1 MKLFLTA
8 VDRLSSSAGGD
19 SALTDRVLLFDP
31 GAWSCAG
38 ASEMALANVSASSVA
53 RQVYQRVVPP
63 QLPHA
68 AVEGAVYFRY
78 GPRPSPPL
86 DSFLFH
92 KRCLFAGHG
101 SSGASPAAAAL
112 PACASASLVLPL
124 SSSSSSL
131 DIAAASP
138 PIEQQ
143 RALTAGASDSAI
155 EYDSLLALWLKKL
168 LSDTDSSVIVTALLL
183 FVEGAAIDMVTGSEM
198 CTPFKAD
205 SGTARR
211 LRTHQDAAA
220 FLRACECTVHHSAAK
235 VPRCPYHICI
245 AVLVGPPHS
254 DPGKASS
261 TTFLDVA
268 STAPES
274 ADANAQV
281 RLREQ
286 TSIFAQLLG
295 VEATEATP
303 LTSLLKRSPAN
314 QRWLDLLQS
323 CELSRAHLVGLFN
336 VACGASHDPF
346 HHSDTKEDG
355 VEPFALASALRQRAL
370 SEAASNGVLR
380 PEPPRPSHAQS
391 RAAPPRV
398 SPTTGNAIA
407 PSLAPDSPLEAHSSG
422 GQQQRSTRLPPLRRG
437 TETPRGAAVLGAQ
450 VRRAE
455 RRHAAFGV
463 VPHRDRFLDL
473 LGRIERE
480 QHRSRLVLSSAE
492 RRARE
497 LAEMRWIVHARPPGK
512 SIRTVMRWLAHNVTH
527 ASRPEEQQEQLL
539 ALPRHPPPP
548 PPLNA
553 ALFAAAIRQLST
565 TATRQKPFIT
575 PTHTPQLTFP
585 SSATLADS
593 FSARYNASPSF
604 CAAAGSPS
612 QNQSAQQ
619 AHFASLHAVVHRHT
633 IAKQG
638 RRCPSH
644 STPFS
649 PAKDPTQGR
658 KCVSARRFSAVEAA
672 LLARMQSARPRHF
685 PRDSPHKGR
694 AERLY
699 PLVRAYH
706 VVMNEQDALMAEELM
721 ARSHVEYR
729 ERNCRKALSGAHAEG
744 VKRAFASWQS
754 EAGAQQ
760 HQPRAPVTIRVRSAQ
775 PRPSRIFFQY

>member
-19 SALTDRVLLFDP
+19 STLTDRVLLFDP

-53 RQVYQRVVPP
+53 RQVYQHVVPP

-92 KRCLFAGHG
+92 KRCLFTGHG
-101 SSGASPAAAAL
+101 SSGASPAAAAP
-112 PACASASLVLPL
+112 PACSSASLVLPL
-124 SSSSSSL
+124 STSSSSL
-131 DIAAASP
+131 DMSAASP

-143 RALTAGASDSAI
+143 RALAAGASDSAI

-168 LSDTDSSVIVTALLL
+168 LSGTDSSVIVTALLL
-183 FVEGAAIDMVTGSEM
+183 FVEGVAIDMVTGSEV

-211 LRTHQDAAA
+211 LRTDQDAAA
-220 FLRACECTVHHSAAK
+220 FLRACESTVYHSAAE

-245 AVLVGPPHS
+245 AVLVDPSHR
-254 DPGKASS
+254 DPGKASY

-274 ADANAQV
+274 ADASAQV

-295 VEATEATP
+295 VKATNTTP

-314 QRWLDLLQS
+314 QQWLGLLQS

-346 HHSDTKEDG
+346 HHSDMEEDG

-370 SEAASNGVLR
+370 SEAASNGALP

-391 RAAPPRV
+391 RAAAPRV
-398 SPTTGNAIA
+398 GPTTGNAIA
-407 PSLAPDSPLEAHSSG
+407 PSLAPDSPPEAHFSG
-422 GQQQRSTRLPPLRRG
+422 GQRQHSTRFPPLRRD
-437 TETPRGAAVLGAQ
+437 TETPRGAAVMSAQ

-463 VPHRDRFLDL
+463 VPHRGRSLDL

-497 LAEMRWIVHARPPGK
+497 LAEMRWILHARPPGK

-527 ASRPEEQQEQLL
+527 ASRPEEQQGQLL

-548 PPLNA
+548 LNG

-565 TATRQKPFIT
+565 TATRQKPFTT

-585 SSATLADS
+585 SRAASADP

-612 QNQSAQQ
+612 KNQGAQE
-619 AHFASLHAVVHRHT
+619 AHFASSHAVVHRHT
-633 IAKQG
+633 IAKLG

-649 PAKDPTQGR
+649 PAKDPPQGR
-658 KCVSARRFSAVEAA
+658 KCTSARRFSAVEAA
-672 LLARMQSARPRHF
+672 LLTRVQSARPCDF

-694 AERLY
+694 VERLY
-699 PLVRAYH
+699 PLVRAFH
-706 VVMNEQDALMAEELM
+706 IVVKEQDALMAEELM
-721 ARSHVEYR
+721 TRSHVEYR
-729 ERNCRKALSGAHAEG
+729 ERNCRKALSGVHAEA

>member
-19 SALTDRVLLFDP
+19 STLTDRVLLFDP

-38 ASEMALANVSASSVA
+38 ASEMALANVSASFVA

-63 QLPHA
+63 QLSHA

-78 GPRPSPPL
+78 GPRPSPRQ

-92 KRCLFAGHG
+92 KRCLFTGHG
-101 SSGASPAAAAL
+101 SSGASPAAAVP
-112 PACASASLVLPL
+112 PACASASLVHPL

-131 DIAAASP
+131 DMAAASP
-138 PIEQQ
+138 PIEQK
-143 RALTAGASDSAI
+143 RAFAAGASDSAI

-183 FVEGAAIDMVTGSEM
+183 FVEGAAIDMVTGSEV
-198 CTPFKAD
+198 CTPFKAE

-220 FLRACECTVHHSAAK
+220 FLRACESTVHHSAAE

-245 AVLVGPPHS
+245 AVLVGPPHR

-261 TTFLDVA
+261 ITFLDVA

-274 ADANAQV
+274 ADASAQV

-295 VEATEATP
+295 VEATKATP

-314 QRWLDLLQS
+314 QRWLGLLQS

-336 VACGASHDPF
+336 VACEASHDPF
-346 HHSDTKEDG
+346 HHSDTEEDG

-370 SEAASNGVLR
+370 SEAASNGALP
-380 PEPPRPSHAQS
+380 PEPPRPSHTQS
-391 RAAPPRV
+391 RAAAPYV
-398 SPTTGNAIA
+398 SPSTGNAIA

-422 GQQQRSTRLPPLRRG
+422 GQRQRSTKLPPLRRG
-437 TETPRGAAVLGAQ
+437 TETPRGAAVLSAQ
-450 VRRAE
+450 V
-455 RRHAAFGV
+455 RHAAFSV
-463 VPHRDRFLDL
+463 VPHRGRSFDP

-497 LAEMRWIVHARPPGK
+497 LAEMRWILHTLPPGK
-512 SIRTVMRWLAHNVTH
+512 SIRTVMRWLAHNVTQ
-527 ASRPEEQQEQLL
+527 ASRPEQQQQEQLL

-548 PPLNA
+548 LNG
-553 ALFAAAIRQLST
+553 ALFAAVIRQLST
-565 TATRQKPFIT
+565 TATRQKPFTT

-585 SSATLADS
+585 SRATSADPFL
-593 FSARYNASPSF
+593 ARYNASPSF
-604 CAAAGSPS
+604 CGAADSPS
-612 QNQSAQQ
+612 QNQGAQQ
-619 AHFASLHAVVHRHT
+619 AHFASSHAVVHRDT
-633 IAKQG
+633 IAKLG
-638 RRCPSH
+638 WRYPNH

-649 PAKDPTQGR
+649 PAKGPPQGR
-658 KCVSARRFSAVEAA
+658 KCTSARRFSAVEAA
-672 LLARMQSARPRHF
+672 LLARVQSARPRDF

-694 AERLY
+694 VKRLY
-699 PLVRAYH
+699 PLVRAFH
-706 VVMNEQDALMAEELM
+706 VFMNEQDALMAEELM
-721 ARSHVEYR
+721 KRSHVEHR
-729 ERNCRKALSGAHAEG
+729 ERNCRKALSGAHAEA
-744 VKRAFASWQS
+744 VQKAFASWQS

-760 HQPRAPVTIRVRSAQ
+760 HQPRAPVTTRVRSAR